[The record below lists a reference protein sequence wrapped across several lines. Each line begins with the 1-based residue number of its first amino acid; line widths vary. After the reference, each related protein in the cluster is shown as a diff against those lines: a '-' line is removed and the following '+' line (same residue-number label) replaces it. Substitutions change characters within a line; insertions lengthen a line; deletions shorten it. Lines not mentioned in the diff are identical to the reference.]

1 MSGKQTTS
9 QCDIESQTKGKD
21 HQEDKEG
28 NGENGGCGRLR
39 TWWMFAEGEKNLTF
53 LRISL

>member
-1 MSGKQTTS
+1 MSGKQNTS
-9 QCDIESQTKGKD
+9 PCESQRKGKD